1 MHILRLYLPAPMHI
15 MRSYFLV
22 LPARA
27 KVLGKQRK
35 KTMKKLIV
43 FAAIAVAAM
52 GAFALESANTVGYVS
67 TPVAANTWQINGCQ
81 FQNVGDDEMDLQD
94 LVVGFASTSVEYGD
108 GNAFKATAPCI
119 QIQNRDANGNLT
131 AGNKFYYYLADAA
144 TDAAGTQ
151 VKPGWADEMG
161 YYVGDGCYVG
171 AVKIV
176 PGTAVWFK
184 DTQAAA
190 PNAQTAG
197 EVVGEATASA
207 IKANAGNWSL
217 TTMAQMIWHRLMSC
231 SSTSIAKASTSL
243 GTRL

>member
-1 MHILRLYLPAPMHI
+1 
-15 MRSYFLV
+15 
-22 LPARA
+22 
-27 KVLGKQRK
+27 
-35 KTMKKLIV
+35 MKKLIV